1 MKIRLIINVDA
12 KLISNMMRREKSYSI
27 MFLTLT
33 LFFSVTVFAIDNI
46 SVNYQFAQDPGVD
59 LGCLVEELMIEEYFL
74 LEILD

>member
-1 MKIRLIINVDA
+1 
-12 KLISNMMRREKSYSI
+12 